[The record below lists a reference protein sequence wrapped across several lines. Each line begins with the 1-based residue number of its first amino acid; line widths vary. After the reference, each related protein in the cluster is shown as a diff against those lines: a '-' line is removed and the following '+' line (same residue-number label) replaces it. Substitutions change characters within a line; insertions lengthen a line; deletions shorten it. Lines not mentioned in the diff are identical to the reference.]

1 MVISYYRGAVGGLLV
16 YSVTDKA
23 SFEHLEKWL
32 EELTGHAE
40 PGILVMLVGNKSD
53 LQSARQ
59 VSTQEGK
66 DFAAKNG
73 LSFIETSAKTG
84 AQVDSAFAKIIQEIY
99 KAQTAK
105 LQVKKGDP
113 VPEPAKPKEG
123 NVIKLKPEDEPAE
136 GTDGSKPAPRRGC
149 C

>member
-1 MVISYYRGAVGGLLV
+1 M
-16 YSVTDKA
+16 
-23 SFEHLEKWL
+23 H
-32 EELTGHAE
+32 
-40 PGILVMLVGNKSD
+40 
-53 LQSARQ
+53 
-59 VSTQEGK
+59 
-66 DFAAKNG
+66 
-73 LSFIETSAKTG
+73 
-84 AQVDSAFAKIIQEIY
+84 IITEIY